1 MPLRQKSLYVA
12 KLSTS
17 QQHKEDKASRI
28 RNPPKVSDAG
38 PGKTQLNQAVYL
50 VLTNDDG
57 MQARVI
63 PPGTTHKEVSS
74 QQSDEGMQS

>member
-1 MPLRQKSLYVA
+1 MA
-12 KLSTS
+12 KQSTS
-17 QQHKEDKASRI
+17 QQYKEDSACNI
-28 RNPPKVSDAG
+28 RTSPKVSYAER
-38 PGKTQLNQAVYL
+38 GKTQLYQAVYL
-50 VLTNDDG
+50 VLASDDG